1 MHEWNNMYPHE
12 RILSWRRFRE
22 DLDGKSL
29 SQEEILNEVALFWA
43 KMPRGARS
51 LDYYTPQS
59 WPDPWEI
66 LTYDLF
72 CENTVSLLM
81 YYTLKL
87 LDTFDGNVEM
97 CRIDSDIGEFI
108 VPVVDGKY
116 ALNVEYATYVV
127 VNEETG
133 IIHTYDN
140 KNIKDVS

>member
-1 MHEWNNMYPHE
+1 
-12 RILSWRRFRE
+12 
-22 DLDGKSL
+22 
-29 SQEEILNEVALFWA
+29 
-43 KMPRGARS
+43 
-51 LDYYTPQS
+51 
-59 WPDPWEI
+59 
-66 LTYDLF
+66 
-72 CENTVSLLM
+72 M